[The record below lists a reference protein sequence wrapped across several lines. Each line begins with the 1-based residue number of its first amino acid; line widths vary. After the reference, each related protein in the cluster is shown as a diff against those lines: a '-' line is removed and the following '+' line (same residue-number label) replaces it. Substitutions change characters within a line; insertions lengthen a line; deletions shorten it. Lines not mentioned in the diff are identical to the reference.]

1 MSYEPVTGRPL
12 RFPPGRVEVRL
23 NAGHQRAYRRLYA
36 RYGAAAA
43 GLPVLRPERDFDGR
57 PVRMTAAQLEAM
69 NRSFAAL
76 AAEDARQPGGTFDAQ
91 EAARTKL
98 FKRLQYLS

>member
-1 MSYEPVTGRPL
+1 MSYEPIVGRPL
-12 RFPPGRVEVRL
+12 RLPPGHVAVRL
-23 NAGHQRAYRRLYA
+23 TDDHRRAYRRLYA

-57 PVRMTAAQLEAM
+57 PVRMPAARLEAL
-69 NRSFAAL
+69 NRAFAAL
-76 AAEDARQPGGTFDAQ
+76 AAEDARQPTGTFDAQ
-91 EAARTKL
+91 EASRTKL